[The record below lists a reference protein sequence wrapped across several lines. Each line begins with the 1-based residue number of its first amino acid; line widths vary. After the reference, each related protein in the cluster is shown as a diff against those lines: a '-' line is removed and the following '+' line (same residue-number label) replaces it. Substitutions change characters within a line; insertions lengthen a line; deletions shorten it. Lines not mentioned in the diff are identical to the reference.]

1 MALPSGPFRP
11 RVSGMPNLKLTYF
24 DIHGGRAEPAR
35 LAMHIGGVAFEDD
48 RISFK
53 DFGAKRSG
61 YPFMRVPLLVIDGVE
76 LSQGNTINRYVGKL
90 AGLYP
95 TDALQAAYC
104 DEVMDAVEDIV
115 SQQVVTMSIKDE
127 AQKKAAREAL
137 AEGPIAIYLERLQ
150 KMLEAR
156 GGEYF
161 ADGRLTVADLK
172 GMVWVRSLRSGIL
185 DHVPTDLPDKL
196 APKLVEH
203 LERVLGHPKVEGYYA
218 GF

>member
-1 MALPSGPFRP
+1 
-11 RVSGMPNLKLTYF
+11 MPHLKLTYF
-24 DIHGGRAEPAR
+24 DIRGGRGEPAR

-48 RISFK
+48 RITFQE
-53 DFGAKRSG
+53 FGVKRER
-61 YPFMRVPLLVIDGVE
+61 YPFKRVPLLTIDGVE

-95 TDALQAAYC
+95 SDALQAAYC

-115 SQQVVTMSIKDE
+115 SKQVDTMSIEDE
-127 AQKKAAREAL
+127 AEKKATREAL
-137 AEGPIAIYLERLQ
+137 ADGPITIYLERLQ
-150 KMLEAR
+150 AMLEAR

-172 GMVWVRSLRSGIL
+172 VMVWVRALRAGIL
-185 DHVPTDLPDKL
+185 DHVPSDLPDRV

-203 LERVLGHPKVEGYYA
+203 TNRVLRHPKIAEYYERPS
-218 GF
+218 

>member
-1 MALPSGPFRP
+1 
-11 RVSGMPNLKLTYF
+11 MPKLKLTYF

-35 LAMHIGGVAFEDD
+35 LAMYIGGVAFEDD
-48 RISFK
+48 RISFQ

-61 YPFMRVPLLVIDGVE
+61 YPFKRVPLLVIDDVE

-104 DEVMDAVEDIV
+104 DEVMDAVEDII
-115 SQQVVTMSIKDE
+115 SQQVVTMFIKDE

-137 AEGPIAIYLERLQ
+137 ADGPIAIYLERLQ
-150 KMLEAR
+150 KMLDAR

-172 GMVWVRSLRSGIL
+172 VMVWVRSLRSGIL
-185 DHVPTDLPDKL
+185 DYVPSDLPDKL

-203 LERVLGHPKVEGYYA
+203 LDRVLGHPKVVEYYA
-218 GF
+218 RF